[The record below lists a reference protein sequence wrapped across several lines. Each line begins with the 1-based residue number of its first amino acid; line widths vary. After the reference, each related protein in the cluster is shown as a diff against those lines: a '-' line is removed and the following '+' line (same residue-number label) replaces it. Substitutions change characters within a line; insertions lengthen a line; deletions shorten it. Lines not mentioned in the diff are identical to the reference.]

1 MIVMKFGGSS
11 VGDAEGIR
19 RVIGLIRRQLD
30 RRPLVVVS
38 AMAKTTRHLLAAGE
52 AAAAGNLG
60 LARDGVARLRA
71 FHEREARPVVPA
83 GSLDAVFA
91 ERFAALESALA
102 EIARGA
108 GARSGPPLAPAAAD
122 LVASFGELLSAA
134 ILAQALAA
142 DGIDAACL
150 DCRQVLVTDGLFTRA
165 NPDYAATAERLRR
178 AVPPLLAAGRV
189 PVVGGYVG
197 ATAAGVTTTLGYEG
211 SDFSAAIFGAALG
224 AEEIQLWTDV
234 DGILTADPALVPGAR
249 PVAALTFAEALEL
262 ACSGSKKPHPGT
274 LEPASRGNVPI
285 RVLNSRH
292 PEAPGTRIG
301 PRREG
306 EPPAIRSIACRRHDH
321 LLYAMPGGAA
331 ADATA
336 DGFLPAVYARCA
348 GLRPALM
355 VLGATAA
362 GVPLALDRA
371 ERLAE
376 VQAALAAAA
385 AEVGVLPGRTVVSIL
400 SADLATSPELA
411 ARALAAAAEWE
422 PRLVVDGAAAPC
434 VRFLVGDRDAAAAVA
449 AVHQRLFPASGREEV
464 SS

>member
-11 VGDAEGIR
+11 VGGAEGIR

-60 LARDGVARLRA
+60 LARDGAARLRA

-102 EIARGA
+102 EIAGGTGA
-108 GARSGPPLAPAAAD
+108 LAPGAAD
-122 LVASFGELLSAA
+122 LVASFGELLSSA
-134 ILAQALAA
+134 ILAQALVA

-150 DCRQVLVTDGLFTRA
+150 DCRQMLVTDGLFTRA
-165 NPDYAATAERLRR
+165 NPDYAATEERLRR

-224 AEEIQLWTDV
+224 AEEVQIWTDV

-274 LEPASRGNVPI
+274 LEPASRRNVPI

-301 PRREG
+301 PSPEG

-321 LLYAMPGGAA
+321 LLYAMPG
-331 ADATA
+331 DATA

-385 AEVGVLPGRTVVSIL
+385 AEVGVLPGRTVVSII

-422 PRLVVDGAAAPC
+422 PQLVVDGAAAPC
-434 VRFLVGDRDAAAAVA
+434 VRFLVDDRDAAAAVA
-449 AVHQRLFPASGREEV
+449 ALHQRLFPASGREEI